1 MSQEAYEAGSASVPR
16 EEWSTAVVTL
26 PPSSHP
32 PQGAPT
38 GGAGQGAGAGGE
50 GGDGDGD
57 GDSSSAM
64 VVHLSDDA
72 QWQLAVT
79 SGLLDVDVEVG
90 DGGGGVVS
98 GEEVEGVAQA
108 QRRVLLD
115 VSRAVARV
123 ERLQARLDG

>member
-1 MSQEAYEAGSASVPR
+1 MSEAFQQGSASVPR

-26 PPSSHP
+26 PPSSP
-32 PQGAPT
+32 AQGAPT

-50 GGDGDGD
+50 GGDDD
-57 GDSSSAM
+57 GDSSAL

-79 SGLLDVDVEVG
+79 SGLLDVEVG
-90 DGGGGVVS
+90 DDDVVVS
-98 GEEVEGVAQA
+98 AEDVEGVAQA

>member
-1 MSQEAYEAGSASVPR
+1 MCAD
-16 EEWSTAVVTL
+16 
-26 PPSSHP
+26 
-32 PQGAPT
+32 
-38 GGAGQGAGAGGE
+38 GGADGSGGDDGDGRE
-50 GGDGDGD
+50 GGGGDDGD

-90 DGGGGVVS
+90 GDDSVVS
-98 GEEVEGVAQA
+98 GEEVEGVAEA